1 VREVTTEEQSSMSD
15 ESRQGSEDKEMPF
28 LQHLEELRRVVID
41 SLIAVAIFAA
51 GFWFLSGRVVDLL
64 VAPIGRA
71 VFIGP
76 AEAFSVRLKLAIVLG
91 LLISLPFVFLRIWRF
106 VVPGLLHKERTAL
119 VPLAMFSSILFYGG
133 VAFSY
138 FMLVPTVMRILLAFG
153 TDKLEPMIS
162 IDKYLSLVIQIGLS
176 LGLVFQFPL
185 VVGVLTWL
193 GVLTPDSLRR
203 KWRYAIVII
212 FIIGAAVTPGDGPS
226 QLVVAFPITGLY
238 FLSILVSMVVYRRK
252 DLDAENEDD
261 DTDY

>member
-1 VREVTTEEQSSMSD
+1 MSD
-15 ESRQGSEDKEMPF
+15 EKKQGPDEKEMPF

-41 SLIAVAIFAA
+41 SLIVVAVLSA
-51 GFWFLSGRVVDLL
+51 GCWFLSGRAVDALVV
-64 VAPIGRA
+64 PIGKA

-76 AEAFSVRLKLAIVLG
+76 AEAFTVRLKLAIVLG

-106 VVPGLLHKERTAL
+106 VVPGLLRRERTAL
-119 VPLAMFSSILFYGG
+119 MPLALFSSILFYGG

-138 FMLVPTVMRILLAFG
+138 FMLVPAVMRILLAFG
-153 TDKLEPMIS
+153 TTKLEPMIS

-185 VVGVLTWL
+185 IVGVLTWL
-193 GVLTPDSLRR
+193 GVITPDSLKR

-226 QLVVAFPITGLY
+226 QLVVAFPVTGLY
-238 FLSILVSMVVYRRK
+238 FLSILVSMVVHRRK
-252 DLDAENEDD
+252 DLEMENEDD
-261 DTDY
+261 DTDD